1 MKKLLVALAAVLVS
15 AVTYGQG
22 QVQFENITING
33 GNTTANQIKN
43 PSGQPVDGTGRAQLY
58 LNGAAIGPVV
68 SFEPTLPGQFFGGTI
83 SLPGVAFG
91 TKAVPLQVA
100 AWMNASSFETA
111 TIKAMTG
118 SGGIASATPTDIST
132 PPDQPLNVIFQGFT
146 LVPEPSTIAL
156 GILGAAALLFR
167 RRK

>member
-1 MKKLLVALAAVLVS
+1 MKKLLVALAAVLVT

-22 QVQFENITING
+22 QVQFENITINNG
-33 GNTTANQIKN
+33 DPAVNQIKAPN
-43 PSGQPVDGTGRAQLY
+43 GQPLGANGRVQLY
-58 LNGAAIGPVV
+58 LNGAPIGPVA
-68 SFEPTLPGQFFGGTI
+68 SIESTLPGQFFAGTVT
-83 SLPGVAFG
+83 LPGVAFG
-91 TKAVPLQVA
+91 TKAVPLHVA
-100 AWMNASSFETA
+100 AWTDAASFEAA
-111 TIKAMTG
+111 TIKGM
-118 SGGIASATPTDIST
+118 SGPHATDIST